1 MPRPEKVQQVEEI
14 KHLVEGAHAVVLTD
28 FTGLNVQELSELRHT
43 LKRRGDALKVVKN
56 TLARLAFQ
64 EKGLG
69 DLNPYLVGPNAVV
82 VARKDAVETLK
93 TLFGFSK
100 EVGKGAIK
108 VGIVDG
114 QLYETKDLERISKL
128 PSLQDSRAQV
138 VGILMAPLSGLVYTL
153 QGLLNTLVAV
163 LEEIE
168 KKRKEEG

>member
-14 KHLVEGAHAVVLTD
+14 KHLLEGAQAVVLTD
-28 FTGLNVQELSELRHT
+28 FTGLNVQELSELRRT

-64 EKGLG
+64 EKGLEV
-69 DLNPYLVGPNAVV
+69 LNPYLEGPNAVV
-82 VARKDAVETLK
+82 VARSDAVETLK
-93 TLFGFSK
+93 ALFGFNK

-108 VGIVDG
+108 VGVVDG
-114 QLYETKDLERISKL
+114 QLYETQDLERISQL

>member
-1 MPRPEKVQQVEEI
+1 MPRPEKVRQVEEI
-14 KHLVEGAHAVVLTD
+14 KHLLEGAQAVVLTD
-28 FTGLNVQELSELRHT
+28 FTGLNVQELNELRHT
-43 LKRRGDALKVVKN
+43 LKRQGDALKVVKN

-64 EKGLG
+64 EKGLEV
-69 DLNPYLVGPNAVV
+69 LNQYLVGPNAVV

-93 TLFGFSK
+93 ALFSFKK
-100 EVGKGAIK
+100 EVGKGDIK
-108 VGIVDG
+108 VGVVDG
-114 QLYETKDLERISKL
+114 QLYEAKDLERISKL

-138 VGILMAPLSGLVYTL
+138 VGVLMAPLSGLVYTL

>member
-14 KHLVEGAHAVVLTD
+14 KHLLEGAQAVVLTD
-28 FTGLNVQELSELRHT
+28 FTGLNVQELSELRRT

-64 EKGLG
+64 EKGLEV
-69 DLNPYLVGPNAVV
+69 LNPYLEGPNAVV
-82 VARKDAVETLK
+82 VARSDAVETLK
-93 TLFGFSK
+93 ALFGFNK

-108 VGIVDG
+108 VGVVDG
-114 QLYETKDLERISKL
+114 QLYETQDLERISQL

-138 VGILMAPLSGLVYTL
+138 GGILMAPLSGLVYTL